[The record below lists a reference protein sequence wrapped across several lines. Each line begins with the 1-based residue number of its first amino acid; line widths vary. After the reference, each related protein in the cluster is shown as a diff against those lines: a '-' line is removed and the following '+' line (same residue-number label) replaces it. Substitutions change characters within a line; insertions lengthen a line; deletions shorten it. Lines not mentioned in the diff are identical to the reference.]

1 MHPSLFNHVHLVVL
15 SFEIQ
20 MIMIVSCSSMI
31 FKDIYIYIFCHL
43 LMIVITRDC
52 STSWPQIHAKS
63 GLHKLLGSDAF
74 FCQES
79 LYERIL
85 DLIIDLFCFKM

>member
-1 MHPSLFNHVHLVVL
+1 
-15 SFEIQ
+15 
-20 MIMIVSCSSMI
+20 
-31 FKDIYIYIFCHL
+31 
-43 LMIVITRDC
+43 MIVITRDC